1 MRYVISEYY
10 DDLRQVCTN
19 TGDCDW
25 SGAVHDEPWK
35 LCPRCSCRLKEVG
48 PGA

>member
-1 MRYVISEYY
+1 VRYVIQEHY
-10 DDLRQVCTN
+10 DDQRQVCTN

-25 SGAVHDEPWK
+25 KGTVHDEPWNN
-35 LCPRCSCRLKEVG
+35 CPRCSCRLKEVG